1 MPRNRSRTAKILL
14 ALLSV
19 VVGALVSGCAT
30 VGPSGQAFYTPPSP
44 LPAGVHGNLIWYR
57 PATVNLGFGSP
68 GQNAW
73 TMLYQSQS
81 VNGQTDAVTGT
92 VIVPTAAWT
101 GSGPRPIVDYGV
113 GSQGLSQASAPS
125 EQLVA
130 GTEYGLDI
138 GDALGKGWAVVI
150 TDYAGYTNNSVP
162 DYMVGPSE
170 GHAMLDALTA
180 ATQVPGAGVSPS
192 APVAISG
199 YSQGGGASAW
209 AAQLAPTYT
218 PSANVVG
225 DASGGVPSDLVA
237 VANNLNGSTSAAE
250 LLYAII
256 GLNQDYP
263 TQMNLSNYT
272 NAAGVSAINTA
283 LSDDMTSALIAFS
296 GAKIESY
303 TVNNPATGVPW
314 TLAQLLA
321 VPSIA
326 STVAAQSLGG
336 TPITVPVYHYHAA
349 SDTIIPLAQD
359 EALNKTYCSEG
370 VKVEFVTYPG
380 DHVTGDAEAA
390 SDVINWINDRFNGVA
405 APSNC

>member
-1 MPRNRSRTAKILL
+1 M
-14 ALLSV
+14 
-19 VVGALVSGCAT
+19 
-30 VGPSGQAFYTPPSP
+30 VGPAGQAFYTPPSP

-57 PATVNLGFGSP
+57 PATVNLGLTSP

-92 VIVPTAAWT
+92 LIVPTAAWT
-101 GSGPRPIVDYGV
+101 GSGPRPVVDFGV
-113 GSQGLSQASAPS
+113 GTQGLSQASAPS

-130 GTEYGLDI
+130 GTDYENGDI
-138 GDALGKGWAVVI
+138 IDALGKGWAVVV

-162 DYMVGPSE
+162 DYIVGPSE
-170 GHAMLDALTA
+170 GHAMLDAFSA
-180 ATQVPGAGVSPS
+180 ATQIPGVGVNAS
-192 APVAISG
+192 APVAIWG

-209 AAQLAPTYT
+209 AAQLAPTYS
-218 PSANVVG
+218 PSTNVVG

-237 VANNLNGSTSAAE
+237 VANNLNGSTYAAF
-250 LLYAII
+250 LLYSII

-263 TQMNLSNYT
+263 SQMNLSNYT

-283 LSDDMTSALIAFS
+283 LSDNLVQATTAFS
-296 GAKIESY
+296 GAKLESY

-336 TPITVPVYHYHAA
+336 TPITVPVYQYHAA
-349 SDTIIPLAQD
+349 SDSVIPLAQA
-359 EALNKTYCSEG
+359 EALDKTYCSQG
-370 VKVEFVTYPG
+370 VKVQFVTYPG
-380 DHVTGDAEAA
+380 DHVTGDSEAA
-390 SDVINWINDRFNGVA
+390 PDVINWINNRLNGVA